1 MTAAHHLTCGEA
13 SPRSGRVA
21 LASARRAQSPT
32 SGGVLMQAKTLV
44 RYGAPIAIVAGA
56 LMIITRPVILFTTP
70 AVIRELTEYVLSTTH
85 AVNSVVSILAFALLV
100 IALVALYDREAR
112 SAGAFGALAFGAAVV
127 GTMFMTG
134 DWWYEAFAVPRLAE
148 VEPDAIENFVG
159 GRLLIGGLT
168 SFVLF
173 GIGWIMY
180 GVASIRARVIPR
192 NISITILVGGFMSGV
207 PIGVAYLSGGV
218 VLGLAFVWLG
228 VWMSRAATVDRVSE
242 AATVE

>member
-1 MTAAHHLTCGEA
+1 
-13 SPRSGRVA
+13 
-21 LASARRAQSPT
+21 
-32 SGGVLMQAKTLV
+32 MQAKTLV

-56 LMIITRPVILFTTP
+56 LMIITRPVILATTP
-70 AVIRELTEYVLSTTH
+70 TEIGAFTEYVLSTTH

-148 VEPDAIENFVG
+148 VEPDAIDNFVG
-159 GRLLIGGLT
+159 GRLLIGGVT

>member
-1 MTAAHHLTCGEA
+1 
-13 SPRSGRVA
+13 
-21 LASARRAQSPT
+21 
-32 SGGVLMQAKTLV
+32 MQATTLV

-56 LMIITRPVILFTTP
+56 LMIITRPVIFFTTP
-70 AVIRELTEYVLSTTH
+70 AEIGDFKEYLLSTTH

-100 IALVALYDREAR
+100 IALVALYDREER
-112 SAGAFGALAFGAAVV
+112 GAGGFGALAFGAAVI

-134 DWWYEAFAVPRLAE
+134 DWWYEAFAVPRLVE
-148 VEPDAIENFVG
+148 VEPDAVENFVG
-159 GRLLIGGLT
+159 GRLIIGGVT

-207 PIGVAYLSGGV
+207 PIGLAYLSGGV

-228 VWMSRAATVDRVSE
+228 VWMIRADRVSE
-242 AATVE
+242 AATVGMSSPTGPASDSGSEASRRGCKAVGAY

>member
-1 MTAAHHLTCGEA
+1 MK
-13 SPRSGRVA
+13 
-21 LASARRAQSPT
+21 
-32 SGGVLMQAKTLV
+32 AKTLT
-44 RYGAPIAIVAGA
+44 RYGAPIAIVAGV

-70 AVIRELTEYVLSTTH
+70 AEIGDFKQYVLSTTH

-100 IALVALYDREAR
+100 IALVALYDSEAR
-112 SAGAFGALAFGAAVV
+112 TAGAFGALAFGAAVV

-148 VEPDAIENFVG
+148 VEPDAIEDFVG
-159 GRLLIGGLT
+159 GRLIIGGVS
-168 SFVLF
+168 SFLLF
-173 GIGWIMY
+173 GIGWAMY

-192 NISITILVGGFMSGV
+192 NISITILVAGFLSGV
-207 PIGVAYLSGGV
+207 PIGFVYLSGGV

-228 VWMSRAATVDRVSE
+228 VWSSRAATLDRAPE

>member
-1 MTAAHHLTCGEA
+1 
-13 SPRSGRVA
+13 
-21 LASARRAQSPT
+21 
-32 SGGVLMQAKTLV
+32 MQAKTLV

-56 LMIITRPVILFTTP
+56 LMIITRLVILFTTP
-70 AVIRELTEYVLSTTH
+70 AEIGPLKAYVLTTTH

-148 VEPDAIENFVG
+148 VEPDAIEDFVG
-159 GRLLIGGLT
+159 GRLIIGGVT

-173 GIGWIMY
+173 GIGWMMY

-192 NISITILVGGFMSGV
+192 NISITILVAGFLSGV
-207 PIGVAYLSGGV
+207 PIGFAYLSGGV
-218 VLGLAFVWLG
+218 VLGVAFVWLG
-228 VWMSRAATVDRVSE
+228 VWMSRVAAIDRRSE
-242 AATVE
+242 AAAVG

>member
-1 MTAAHHLTCGEA
+1 MLAGRPS
-13 SPRSGRVA
+13 SPDE
-21 LASARRAQSPT
+21 RRN
-32 SGGVLMQAKTLV
+32 LMQTTTLA
-44 RYGAPIAIVAGA
+44 RYGGPIAIVAGA
-56 LMIITRPVILFTTP
+56 LMIITRLVILFTTP
-70 AVIRELTEYVLSTTH
+70 AEIGSLKVYVLTPTH

-112 SAGAFGALAFGAAVV
+112 SASAFGALAFAAAVV

-148 VEPDAIENFVG
+148 VEPDAVENFVG
-159 GRLLIGGLT
+159 GRLIIGGVT

-180 GVASIRARVIPR
+180 GVASIRAGVIPR

-207 PIGVAYLSGGV
+207 PIAFPYLSGGV

-228 VWMSRAATVDRVSE
+228 VWMNRAATLDPVSE
-242 AATVE
+242 TATVK

>member
-1 MTAAHHLTCGEA
+1 MHTTT
-13 SPRSGRVA
+13 
-21 LASARRAQSPT
+21 LA
-32 SGGVLMQAKTLV
+32 

-56 LMIITRPVILFTTP
+56 LMIITRPVIQFTTP
-70 AVIRELTEYVLSTTH
+70 AEIGAFKEYVLSTTH

-112 SAGAFGALAFGAAVV
+112 SARAFGALAFGAAVV

-134 DWWYEAFAVPRLAE
+134 DWWYEAFAVPRLVE
-148 VEPDAIENFVG
+148 VAPDAVEDFVG
-159 GRLLIGGLT
+159 GRLIIGGLT

-192 NISITILVGGFMSGV
+192 NISITILVGGAMSGV
-207 PIGVAYLSGGV
+207 PIGIVYLSGGV

-228 VWMSRAATVDRVSE
+228 AWMLRERA
-242 AATVE
+242 

>member
-1 MTAAHHLTCGEA
+1 MPTTT
-13 SPRSGRVA
+13 
-21 LASARRAQSPT
+21 LA
-32 SGGVLMQAKTLV
+32 

-56 LMIITRPVILFTTP
+56 LMIITRPVILFATP
-70 AVIRELTEYVLSTTH
+70 TGVGDFTEYVLGTTH
-85 AVNSVVSILAFALLV
+85 AVTSVVSILAFALLV

-127 GTMFMTG
+127 GTVFMTG

-148 VEPDAIENFVG
+148 VAPDTIENFVG
-159 GRLLIGGLT
+159 GRLIVGGVA

-180 GVASIRARVIPR
+180 GVASMRARVIPR
-192 NISITILVGGFMSGV
+192 NISITILVGGFLSGV
-207 PIGVAYLSGGV
+207 PIGFAYISGGV

-228 VWMSRAATVDRVSE
+228 LWMSRTATLDGVSE
-242 AATVE
+242 AATAG

>member
-1 MTAAHHLTCGEA
+1 
-13 SPRSGRVA
+13 
-21 LASARRAQSPT
+21 
-32 SGGVLMQAKTLV
+32 MQAKTLV

-56 LMIITRPVILFTTP
+56 LMIITRPVILFLTP
-70 AVIRELTEYVLSTTH
+70 TEIDDFTEFVLGTTH
-85 AVNSVVSILAFALLV
+85 AVNGVVSILAFALLV

-159 GRLLIGGLT
+159 GRLIIGGLT

-173 GIGWIMY
+173 GIGWVMY

-192 NISITILVGGFMSGV
+192 NISITILVGGFLSGV
-207 PIGVAYLSGGV
+207 PIGFAYLSGGV

-228 VWMSRAATVDRVSE
+228 VWMSRAPTLDRVSG
-242 AATVE
+242 AATMG

>member
-1 MTAAHHLTCGEA
+1 
-13 SPRSGRVA
+13 
-21 LASARRAQSPT
+21 
-32 SGGVLMQAKTLV
+32 MQAKTLV

-70 AVIRELTEYVLSTTH
+70 AEIGDFTQYVLSTTH
-85 AVNSVVSILAFALLV
+85 AVNSAVSILAFALLV

-148 VEPDAIENFVG
+148 VEPDAIDNFVG
-159 GRLLIGGLT
+159 GRLIIGGVS

-207 PIGVAYLSGGV
+207 PISFAYLSGGV

-228 VWMSRAATVDRVSE
+228 VWMNRAAALDPLSE
-242 AATVE
+242 TATV

>member
-1 MTAAHHLTCGEA
+1 
-13 SPRSGRVA
+13 
-21 LASARRAQSPT
+21 
-32 SGGVLMQAKTLV
+32 MQAKTLV
-44 RYGAPIAIVAGA
+44 RYGAPIAIVAGV

-70 AVIRELTEYVLSTTH
+70 VEIADFEAYVLSTTH

-112 SAGAFGALAFGAAVV
+112 SAGAFGALAFGAAVI

-148 VEPDAIENFVG
+148 VEPDAIESFVG
-159 GRLLIGGLT
+159 GRLIIGGVT

-192 NISITILVGGFMSGV
+192 NLSITILVAGFMSGV
-207 PIGVAYLSGGV
+207 PIGFAYLSGGV

-228 VWMSRAATVDRVSE
+228 VWMSRVATVNWVSE
-242 AATVE
+242 AARVG